1 MHPEQKQLYYSSLQS
16 RHDGANEDN
25 LANAQSRRANVT
37 IVNIPEK
44 SEGDDVFGYIIPGF
58 RKKLWEKNLEYSST
72 YPTKLWL
79 WHEVFPPSEVE
90 PFLSSVEEAY
100 SKPLLHMMM

>member
-1 MHPEQKQLYYSSLQS
+1 MILVHGGGKQSTAWMWPLLLFLLGKNAKVRVQGKMHPGQKQLYYSSLQS

-37 IVNIPEK
+37 IVNLPEK

-58 RKKLWEKNLEYSST
+58 MGRNTSKQRSS
-72 YPTKLWL
+72 
-79 WHEVFPPSEVE
+79 
-90 PFLSSVEEAY
+90 
-100 SKPLLHMMM
+100 

>member
-1 MHPEQKQLYYSSLQS
+1 MRTKCSARPETKGLYLDTS
-16 RHDGANEDN
+16 RASFYLHY
-25 LANAQSRRANVT
+25 T
-37 IVNIPEK
+37 IEMITFNKVK
-44 SEGDDVFGYIIPGF
+44 
-58 RKKLWEKNLEYSST
+58 KKLWEKNLEYSST